1 MKLPTITAKQRMYAY
16 GVIAAGLGVL
26 TFYRLIDPA
35 AIPVW
40 LGFAGVVL
48 GIAGNATAAV
58 KLNGQIKTGSV
69 E

>member
-26 TFYRLIDPA
+26 TFYKIVDPVA
-35 AIPVW
+35 VPVW

>member
-26 TFYRLIDPA
+26 VFYKIIDPA
-35 AIPVW
+35 AMPVW
-40 LGFAGVVL
+40 LGFAGFVL

-58 KLNGQIKTGSV
+58 KLNGQIKGDPV